1 MFNIYGKFIG
11 GRNIRSAIN
20 KIKTTP
26 IFNNKVP
33 IFDMAKE
40 GNKKIVDV
48 QRDTER
54 IINDI
59 KVIHNSNVT
68 PVFYAIKGSTFGIDH
83 LPFSQTYNMIREV
96 VNEAQHCQIKILFDA
111 EQSWHTKSEDIIIN
125 KLLDEK
131 FDVFKTY
138 QMYRKDSLNRL
149 NNDLQQGK
157 VTKFKLVRGAY
168 MEQEKRANTNTTQIP
183 FIHDTKIGVDEAYDK
198 AVNVLLHSAQM
209 KEIMIATHNTH
220 SIIKAQ
226 TIAKQTIAKQTI
238 AKNKKPEIKTVYF
251 AQLMGMVNFKEDVVN
266 QSVYIPYGK
275 LRETLPYLLRR
286 LYENKDVLKNFSFK

>member
-59 KVIHNSNVT
+59 KVIHSSNIMGT
-68 PVFYAIKGSTFGIDH
+68 SPVFYAIKGSTFGIDH
-83 LPFSQTYNMIREV
+83 LSFSQTYNMIREV
-96 VNEAQHCQIKILFDA
+96 VNEAQHCQIKVLFDA
-111 EQSWHTKSEDIIIN
+111 EQSWHTKSEDIIIDN
-125 KLLDEK
+125 LLDEK

-149 NNDLQQGK
+149 TDDIKQGK

-168 MEQEKRANTNTTQIP
+168 MEQEKRANTNI
-183 FIHDTKIGVDEAYDK
+183 IHSTKVRVDEAYDK
-198 AVNVLLHSAQM
+198 AVSDLLHSTHST
-209 KEIMIATHNTH
+209 EIMLATHNTH

-226 TIAKQTIAKQTI
+226 AI
-238 AKNKKPEIKTVYF
+238 AKNKKPEIKIVYF
-251 AQLMGMVNFKEDVVN
+251 AQLMGMVNFKENVVN
-266 QSVYIPYGK
+266 QSVYFPYGK
-275 LRETLPYLLRR
+275 LTETLPYLLRR
-286 LYENKDVLKNFSFK
+286 LYENKDVIKKVFI